1 MSSTDLEGR
10 IAAIESRLTRI
21 EARFGPPAPAMPPQA
36 VPAPASPPPPKPAA
50 APAAPA
56 REPGPSLATSVLGW
70 GGGIALVLAAAY
82 LIRLGVDSGWLTP
95 VRQVALASIAGLTLI
110 VAGFALRG
118 LDRQYAGLL
127 PAAGVAILF
136 LSVYGAHLYY
146 GFIGAKAAATAVVAI
161 CVVSL
166 WLCRTF
172 ESDLYALFAV
182 VGSYSAPFL
191 LSGLRGS
198 ITDLVVYFSAWSAVF
213 SVFAIWHGRRLIYL
227 LALYLALPG
236 FDLIWRQSAS
246 SEWVAALA
254 FQAAQFA
261 IFGIATAVFSIRH
274 DAPLDKGAAFAHL
287 PPLLLFY
294 FLQYG
299 LLSKHLPAYAPWIA
313 VASAASIALI
323 YAGARAALQRPL
335 PGGELILWSYL
346 ALVLFHAGYIE
357 MVPRHWAPWVAYLL
371 VPALAVVSL
380 RRGGGVGGSWPL
392 WVAVGLIFGVNYLRV
407 IFDTDVQGVPARSL
421 LAIAYAL
428 LLYVGYLLSR
438 GNLGNVAVLVLYA
451 GHVSAMA
458 AALHLLDQRI
468 VQSVAWGV
476 LALACLGLSL
486 MQRDRALGQSSL
498 LVFGATAAKVL
509 LYDLSGAP
517 PVARIVSLAVL
528 GVTFYAGGM
537 LYQRMLVAK
546 QP

>member
-1 MSSTDLEGR
+1 MDRDLESR
-10 IAAIESRLTRI
+10 IAGIESRLARL
-21 EARFGPPAPAMPPQA
+21 EARFAQPAPAMPPQA
-36 VPAPASPPPPKPAA
+36 APAPASPPPPRPAVS
-50 APAAPA
+50 PAAPA
-56 REPGPSLATSVLGW
+56 REVGPSFATSVLGW
-70 GGGIALVLAAAY
+70 GGGIALVLAAVY

-95 VRQVALASIAGLTLI
+95 VRQVALAAIAGLALI

-118 LDRQYAGLL
+118 IDRQYAGLL

-146 GFIGAKAAATAVVAI
+146 GFIGAKAAAAAVVAI
-161 CVVSL
+161 CALSL
-166 WLCRTF
+166 WLCRAF

-182 VGSYSAPFL
+182 AGSYSAPFL
-191 LSGLRGS
+191 LAGLRGS

-246 SEWVAALA
+246 PEWVAAFS
-254 FQAAQFA
+254 FQTVQFA

-274 DAPLDKGAAFAHL
+274 DAPLEKGDAFAHL

-299 LLSKHLPAYAPWIA
+299 LLDKHLPAYAPWIA
-313 VASAASIALI
+313 VASAALLALI
-323 YAGARAALQRPL
+323 YAGARVALQRPL

-357 MVPRHWAPWVAYLL
+357 MVPRHWAPWVAFLL
-371 VPALAVVSL
+371 VPVLAVVSL

-421 LAIAYAL
+421 LAVAYAA

-438 GNLGNVAVLVLYA
+438 GNLGNIAVLALYA
-451 GHVSAMA
+451 GHISAMA

-476 LALACLGLSL
+476 LALGCLGLSL

>member
-1 MSSTDLEGR
+1 MDRDLESR
-10 IAAIESRLTRI
+10 IAGIESRLARL
-21 EARFGPPAPAMPPQA
+21 EARFGQPAPAATQQA
-36 VPAPASPPPPKPAA
+36 AAAPASPPPPRAAA
-50 APAAPA
+50 APAAAA

-95 VRQVALASIAGLTLI
+95 VRQVALASIAGLTLV
-110 VAGFALRG
+110 VAGFVLRG

-146 GFIGAKAAATAVVAI
+146 GFIGAKAAAAAVVAI
-161 CVVSL
+161 CALSL
-166 WLCRTF
+166 WLCRAF

-182 VGSYSAPFL
+182 AGSYSAPFL
-191 LSGLRGS
+191 LAGLRGS

-246 SEWVAALA
+246 PDWVAAFS
-254 FQAAQFA
+254 FQTAQFA

-274 DAPLDKGAAFAHL
+274 DAPLEKGDAFAHL

-299 LLSKHLPAYAPWIA
+299 LLDRHLPAYAPWIA
-313 VASAASIALI
+313 VASAALLALI
-323 YAGARAALQRPL
+323 YAGARVALQRPL

-357 MVPRHWAPWVAYLL
+357 MVPRHWAPWVAFAL
-371 VPALAVVSL
+371 VPVLAVVSL

-421 LAIAYAL
+421 LAVAYAV

-438 GNLGNVAVLVLYA
+438 GNLGNVAVLALYA

-458 AALHLLDQRI
+458 AALHLVDQRI

>member
-1 MSSTDLEGR
+1 MDRDLESR
-10 IAAIESRLTRI
+10 IAAIESRLARL
-21 EARFGPPAPAMPPQA
+21 EARFGQPAPAATQQA
-36 VPAPASPPPPKPAA
+36 AAAPASPPPPRAAA
-50 APAAPA
+50 APAAAA

-95 VRQVALASIAGLTLI
+95 VRQVALASIAGLALV
-110 VAGFALRG
+110 VAGFVLRG

-146 GFIGAKAAATAVVAI
+146 GFIGAKAAAAAVVAI
-161 CVVSL
+161 CALSL
-166 WLCRTF
+166 WLCRAF

-182 VGSYSAPFL
+182 AGSYSAPFL
-191 LSGLRGS
+191 LAGLRGS

-236 FDLIWRQSAS
+236 FDLVWRQSAS
-246 SEWVAALA
+246 PDWVAAFT
-254 FQAAQFA
+254 FQTAQFA

-274 DAPLDKGAAFAHL
+274 DAPLEKGDAFAHL

-299 LLSKHLPAYAPWIA
+299 LLDRHLPAYAPWIA
-313 VASAASIALI
+313 VASAALLALI
-323 YAGARAALQRPL
+323 YAGARVALQRPL

-357 MVPRHWAPWVAYLL
+357 MVPRHWAPWVAFAL
-371 VPALAVVSL
+371 VPVLAVVSL

-421 LAIAYAL
+421 LAVAYAV

-438 GNLGNVAVLVLYA
+438 GNLGNVAVLALYA

-458 AALHLLDQRI
+458 AALHLVDQRI

>member
-1 MSSTDLEGR
+1 MDRDLESR
-10 IAAIESRLTRI
+10 IAGIESRLARL
-21 EARFGPPAPAMPPQA
+21 EARFAQPAPAMPPQA
-36 VPAPASPPPPKPAA
+36 APASLPPPRPAVS
-50 APAAPA
+50 PAAPA
-56 REPGPSLATSVLGW
+56 REAGPSFATSVLGW
-70 GGGIALVLAAAY
+70 GGGIALVLAAVY

-95 VRQVALASIAGLTLI
+95 VRQVALASIAGLALI

-118 LDRQYAGLL
+118 IDRQYAGLL

-146 GFIGAKAAATAVVAI
+146 GFIGAKAAAAAVVAI
-161 CVVSL
+161 CALSL
-166 WLCRTF
+166 WLCRAF

-182 VGSYSAPFL
+182 AGSYSAPFL
-191 LSGLRGS
+191 LAGLRGS

-246 SEWVAALA
+246 PEWVAAFS
-254 FQAAQFA
+254 FQTVQFA

-274 DAPLDKGAAFAHL
+274 DAPLEKGDAFAHL

-299 LLSKHLPAYAPWIA
+299 LLDKHLPAYAPWIA
-313 VASAASIALI
+313 VASAALLALI
-323 YAGARAALQRPL
+323 YAGARVALQRPL

-357 MVPRHWAPWVAYLL
+357 MVPRHWAPWVAFLL
-371 VPALAVVSL
+371 VPVLAVVSL

-421 LAIAYAL
+421 LAVAYAA

-438 GNLGNVAVLVLYA
+438 GNLGNIAVLVLYA
-451 GHVSAMA
+451 GHISAMA

-476 LALACLGLSL
+476 LALGCLGLSL